1 MGGEL
6 GWVNQGIIEKVC
18 CLILGT
24 NFGKLLTLC
33 ANYDTKIYF
42 YFYLKVL

>member
-6 GWVNQGIIEKVC
+6 GWVNKGIIEKVC
-18 CLILGT
+18 WLVLGT
-24 NFGKLLTLC
+24 NFGKLLTSC

-42 YFYLKVL
+42 YFNLKVL